1 MVQHAACLGIR
12 CKHKVLSAAAG
23 LSPIELDLVLR
34 ELLDTRILKV
44 NDETIEFRH
53 DLFRQAV
60 WSSIGAPTRR
70 ALHLRS
76 ARALTRYSGSASE
89 ISVHL
94 SRAGQRRRA
103 YAFALRAARAS
114 EAVYALRE
122 CADLLEFAIQHA
134 PADSSTTQLAAR
146 LGRIYLHIRDYY
158 KARPWLEKRLELL
171 NTLQSPNIERIKA
184 QRDLV
189 VVDTYSSRIAL
200 SETIAGFRRLHEEL
214 SAIDKRAPTLE
225 AEILASLF
233 WAAARSLKPRIT
245 EDAIHKIRALHSRC
259 REPTVKCRTARSLG
273 IFACYKGNL
282 DEAEEYLREGL
293 IFARNTDDE
302 VAIID
307 AYIGLTILLPRRPDV
322 TLAQEVLEEALPLA
336 QRHADPARTVAILCN
351 CSACFMYLGELEHS
365 ECLLAQAKHILE
377 TNDDVPDMT
386 PSVFYNLGYVAR
398 EKGLKNSE
406 SLFERALHAS
416 EATGMLP
423 IRVESLAA
431 LGLEALRRGDVERA
445 RDLAARAL
453 RSARNRE
460 FLLDDRSGLQLL
472 LARLRHKAGKVE
484 KALQRLADAAIK
496 ARDQDIPLYFTAQ
509 LARLDMLIGEGR
521 LTEALGISDEIR
533 AVAASSKAHG
543 WINRTEQLVNKL
555 WSHQRNSG

>member
-1 MVQHAACLGIR
+1 M
-12 CKHKVLSAAAG
+12 
-23 LSPIELDLVLR
+23 LR
-34 ELLDTRILKV
+34 ELLETGILNVK
-44 NDETIEFRH
+44 EEAIEFRH
-53 DLFRQAV
+53 DLLRQAL

-89 ISVHL
+89 IAVHL

-103 YAFALRAARAS
+103 YAFALRAARTS
-114 EAVYALRE
+114 EAVYALKE

-134 PADSSTTQLAAR
+134 PTESSTTQLVAR
-146 LGRIYLHIRDYY
+146 LGRIYLHIREYH
-158 KARPWLEKRLELL
+158 KARPWLERRLELL
-171 NTLQSPNIERIKA
+171 NNLHSPNVERIEA
-184 QRDLV
+184 RRDLV

-200 SETIAGFRRLHEEL
+200 TKTIAGFRRLHEEL
-214 SAIDKRAPTLE
+214 SELDKEAPTLE
-225 AEILASLF
+225 AEILGSLF
-233 WAAARSLKPRIT
+233 WAAARSLKPHIT
-245 EDAIHKIRALHSRC
+245 EDAIRKIRALHSRC

-282 DEAEEYLREGL
+282 AEAEEYLREGL
-293 IFARNTDDE
+293 TFARQTDDE

-307 AYIGLTILLPRRPDV
+307 AYIGLTILLPRRPDGA
-322 TLAQEVLEEALPLA
+322 LAEEVLEEALPLA

-351 CSACFMYLGELEHS
+351 CSACFMYLGDFENS
-365 ECLLAQAKHILE
+365 ESLLGQAKQILE

-398 EKGLKNSE
+398 EKGLKDSE
-406 SLFERALHAS
+406 SLFERALYAS

-431 LGLEALRRGDVERA
+431 LGLEALRRDDVGRA
-445 RDLAARAL
+445 RDLAAKAL

-484 KALQRLADAAIK
+484 KALHRLADAAIK
-496 ARDQDIPLYFTAQ
+496 ARDKDVPLYLTAQ

-521 LTEALGISDEIR
+521 VTDALGISDEIF
-533 AVAASSKAHG
+533 AVAASLKAHQ
-543 WINRTEQLVNKL
+543 WMNRAEELVN
-555 WSHQRNSG
+555 NSKGH